1 MDAPGVYSLATTR
14 TLTPNP
20 NPNPNPDQAR
30 FQRVMEAL
38 GVSADLKEKGA
49 ANGDLIMVSQ
59 HAQSAPAALAAQ
71 EVGSRA

>member
-1 MDAPGVYSLATTR
+1 MDAPAVYSLATTR
-14 TLTPNP
+14 TLTP

-59 HAQSAPAALAAQ
+59 HAQSARAALAAQ

>member
-1 MDAPGVYSLATTR
+1 
-14 TLTPNP
+14 
-20 NPNPNPDQAR
+20 
-30 FQRVMEAL
+30 MEAL

>member
-1 MDAPGVYSLATTR
+1 MEAPGVYSLATTR
-14 TLTPNP
+14 TLTP

-59 HAQSAPAALAAQ
+59 HASSAPAALAAQ
-71 EVGSRA
+71 EVGSCA